1 MLTPM
6 LESLPPRHLPAERRC
21 PGRRVDFP
29 PESPNVNVREGSRDV
44 AGPMSGLRRGLQ
56 RIYGQRL
63 RGVYL
68 FGSRARG
75 DGDLDSDLD
84 VLVVLDRVDHYLIE
98 LDRTGELV
106 SQISLAAGVAL
117 SRVFIPESEWLT
129 GRSSFLENVREE
141 AVPA

>member
-1 MLTPM
+1 M
-6 LESLPPRHLPAERRC
+6 
-21 PGRRVDFP
+21 
-29 PESPNVNVREGSRDV
+29 NVREGSRDV
-44 AGPMSGLRRGLQ
+44 ASPLWVLRRGLQ

-75 DGDLDSDLD
+75 DGDPDSDLD

-106 SQISLAAGVAL
+106 SQISLASGVAL

-129 GRSSFLENVREE
+129 GRSTFLENVREE